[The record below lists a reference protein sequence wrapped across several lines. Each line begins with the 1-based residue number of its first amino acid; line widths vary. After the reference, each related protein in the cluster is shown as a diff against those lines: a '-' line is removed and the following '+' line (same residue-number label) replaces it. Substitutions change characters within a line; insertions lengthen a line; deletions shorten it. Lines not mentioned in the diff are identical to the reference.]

1 MVSPHLPSRF
11 SVVTIGR
18 RLIGVGRAFSV
29 AEHLPIASHGDASQS
44 TEMPKPS
51 RRLSR
56 AVIVRALSRLGELCT
71 EKNSRVEIAIY
82 GGRVMMLAYDCRETT
97 KDIDAIFHPPEV
109 VEPLIRQVA
118 REQKLPED
126 WMSSGVGSFVSRRE
140 ERIQFK
146 QLQIPG
152 LAITRPSAKYL
163 LAMKCRAR
171 RLPTPFRAGDMAD
184 TKFLLRELSICSMA
198 EVDAIAV
205 EFYGAA
211 ALDRGKRWLVEKLLR
226 EVRHG

>member
-1 MVSPHLPSRF
+1 
-11 SVVTIGR
+11 
-18 RLIGVGRAFSV
+18 
-29 AEHLPIASHGDASQS
+29 
-44 TEMPKPS
+44 MPKPS

-56 AVIVRALSRLGELCT
+56 AVIVQALTRLGELCA
-71 EKNSRVEIAIY
+71 EKQSRVEIAIY
-82 GGRVMMLAYDCRETT
+82 GGTVMMLAYDCREAT

-118 REQKLPED
+118 REQNLPED
-126 WMSSGVGSFVSRRE
+126 WMNSGVGAFVARRE
-140 ERIQFK
+140 ERIQFT

-163 LAMKCRAR
+163 LAMKCRAG

-184 TKFLLRELSICSMA
+184 IKFLLRELAIRSMA

-205 EFYGAA
+205 EFYGAPA
-211 ALDRGKRWLVEKLLR
+211 IEPGKRWLVEKLLQ
-226 EVRHG
+226 EVRRG

>member
-1 MVSPHLPSRF
+1 MFSVIGHLP
-11 SVVTIGR
+11 
-18 RLIGVGRAFSV
+18 L
-29 AEHLPIASHGDASQS
+29 ASDSEVPQS
-44 TEMPKPS
+44 AGMPKPS

-56 AVIVRALSRLGELCT
+56 AVIVQALTRLGELCA
-71 EKNSRVEIAIY
+71 EKQSRVEIAIY
-82 GGRVMMLAYDCRETT
+82 GGTVMMLAYDCREAT

-118 REQKLPED
+118 REQNLPED
-126 WMSSGVGSFVSRRE
+126 WMNSGVGAFVARRE
-140 ERIQFK
+140 ERIQFT

-163 LAMKCRAR
+163 LAMKCRAG

-184 TKFLLRELSICSMA
+184 IKFLLRELAIRSMA

-205 EFYGAA
+205 EFYGAP
-211 ALDRGKRWLVEKLLR
+211 ALEPGKRWLVEKLLQ
-226 EVRHG
+226 EVRRG